1 MLDKLLANKIEIP
14 ESLKKIHFSFPPA
27 PHSGNIVLTLDKV
40 NKSYG
45 GPAVIK
51 DLDLLVEKGERLVV
65 AGRNGAGKS
74 TLLRIIAGVDSDFSG
89 NIKLGSGVS
98 IGYFSQDSAEKITG
112 SQTILD
118 RLESEC
124 PLELIPKVRDML
136 GAFLF
141 RGDDVFKSI
150 DVLSGGEKSR
160 IALLELLLKPVNL
173 LILDEPTNHLDMHSK
188 DVLLDAL
195 KDFGGTVIFVS
206 HDRGFIE
213 DLSTRVLE
221 LHPGSWR
228 NFVGNYKYYMQRLAD
243 EELSSVKK
251 VEEEVSVVSSN
262 KISWE
267 EKKKAEAQR
276 RKLEKEVKVIEEK
289 IAELEGQKASLEESL
304 SNPQVYS
311 NGAKAKEVQDGI
323 NDIEKKL
330 ESLNLEWE
338 EKAEL
343 LG

>member
-1 MLDKLLANKIEIP
+1 
-14 ESLKKIHFSFPPA
+14 
-27 PHSGNIVLTLDKV
+27 
-40 NKSYG
+40 
-45 GPAVIK
+45 
-51 DLDLLVEKGERLVV
+51 
-65 AGRNGAGKS
+65 
-74 TLLRIIAGVDSDFSG
+74 
-89 NIKLGSGVS
+89 
-98 IGYFSQDSAEKITG
+98 
-112 SQTILD
+112 
-118 RLESEC
+118 
-124 PLELIPKVRDML
+124 
-136 GAFLF
+136 
-141 RGDDVFKSI
+141 
-150 DVLSGGEKSR
+150 
-160 IALLELLLKPVNL
+160 
-173 LILDEPTNHLDMHSK
+173 MHSK

-251 VEEEVSVVSSN
+251 VEEEVPVVSSN